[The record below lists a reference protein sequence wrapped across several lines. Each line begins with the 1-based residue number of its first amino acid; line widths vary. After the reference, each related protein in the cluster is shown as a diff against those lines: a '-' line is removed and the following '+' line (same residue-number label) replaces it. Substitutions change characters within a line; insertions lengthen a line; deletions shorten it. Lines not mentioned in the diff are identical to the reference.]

1 MNEHISKQLILLE
14 NQFSIEE
21 IVLPKNKTLHLQLT
35 LGLNTFIYC
44 IHSAGIVYPLDDKLK
59 LLDNTPIVSGE
70 IYKFPDNAKA
80 FLLES
85 LNTSD
90 QDLKILKIVAKE

>member
-1 MNEHISKQLILLE
+1 MNEYLSKQLALLE
-14 NQFSIEE
+14 NGFSVEE
-21 IVLPKNKTLHLQLT
+21 IVLPKNKTLHLQIT
-35 LGLNTFIYC
+35 YDLNTFIYC
-44 IHSAGIVYPLDDKLK
+44 VHSAGILYPLDAELNVI
-59 LLDNTPIVSGE
+59 DNAPIVSGE

-90 QDLKILKIVAKE
+90 QDLKILKIVTRK